1 MTKAIK
7 LVDTFEQDST
17 HVSALAEV
25 DEAGAGMRV
34 KARKVLKSLQKVR
47 PPFVKG
53 LNCGPTELALE
64 EDRK

>member
-7 LVDTFEQDST
+7 LVDTFEQDSS

-25 DEAGAGMRV
+25 DEAGAEMRV

-47 PPFVKG
+47 PLFIESSKIILTDWVF
-53 LNCGPTELALE
+53 LF
-64 EDRK
+64 